1 VATTEYIVTDADVGF
16 VFPEKQGFLL
26 SLVRSRGP
34 YQDCYKR
41 NWHERH
47 LLLRDERPSVFF
59 CMDAINYGNVPLVI
73 GGARFFLTNAC
84 IGFTGALN
92 LACVPAGSE
101 WELIISDIWVPTL
114 PPLHPSTA
122 YGFAPTGMWGNGYRR
137 QQNQVTRAAPPMM
150 LEAPIIEHEPIEREA

>member
-1 VATTEYIVTDADVGF
+1 MATTEYVVTDADVGF
-16 VFPEKQGFLL
+16 VFPEVDGFLL

-34 YQDCYKR
+34 YQNVHAM

-47 LLLRDERPSVFF
+47 FVLRDETPRAFF
-59 CMDAINYGNVPLVI
+59 CLDAVNYGNVPLVI

-101 WELIISDIWVPTL
+101 WELIISDIAVPTL
-114 PPLHPSTA
+114 PPLHPSQSWG
-122 YGFAPTGMWGNGYRR
+122 YAPTGMWGNGYRR
-137 QQNQVTRAAPPMM
+137 QQNQVTLAAPPLMI
-150 LEAPIIEHEPIEREA
+150 EGPIIEHEPIER